1 MQPQISDKLNPFE
14 GMGVDTQWQFTLPK
28 AANRFDFNSIADV
41 IVTIE
46 YTSLS
51 NFTYRQQVIQQL
63 NNKISAERPFSFRHQ
78 FADQWYDLN
87 NPDLT
92 STPMIVNFDT
102 LKADFPPNIDNLKI
116 KHVVLYFVRADG
128 VEIEIPV
135 THLRFTETGG
145 TGTVGGG
152 ATSIDGVISTRRGNA
167 SSWTSMIGKSPYGAW
182 ELSLNDNLPDGRAP
196 EELLGNDEI
205 TDILFV
211 ISYSGNTPQWP
222 E

>member
-1 MQPQISDKLNPFE
+1 LK
-14 GMGVDTQWQFTLPK
+14 VW
-28 AANRFDFNSIADV
+28 AW

-51 NFTYRQQVIQQL
+51 SFTYRQQVIQQL
-63 NNKISAERPFSFRHQ
+63 NNKIIAERPFSFRNH

-87 NPDLT
+87 NPNLT
-92 STPMIVNFDT
+92 STPMIVSFDT
-102 LKADFPPNIDNLKI
+102 READFPPNIDDLKI

-128 VEIEIPV
+128 VDIEVPV
-135 THLRFTETGG
+135 THLRFTDNSG

-167 SSWTSMIGKSPYGAW
+167 SSWISMIGKSPYGTW
-182 ELSLNDNLPDGRAP
+182 ELSLNDNLADGRAP
-196 EELLGNDEI
+196 EELLKNEEI

-211 ISYSGNTPQWP
+211 VSYSGNTPEWP